1 MNCRRCHHTDE
12 IHKSTTSTESILRRG
27 ACQIPDCTCNQFL
40 DAFEE
45 IDDEQLQSYI
55 GNKGCKDMDKH
66 APKEEMIKDLE
77 NILAKINA
85 LEVNAKDEESKAN
98 VKILRK
104 LTEGQI
110 HSINEFDHL
119 KKAIDLLTMQ
129 LFDVKDK
136 INSK

>member
-1 MNCRRCHHTDE
+1 
-12 IHKSTTSTESILRRG
+12 
-27 ACQIPDCTCNQFL
+27 
-40 DAFEE
+40 
-45 IDDEQLQSYI
+45 
-55 GNKGCKDMDKH
+55 MDKH
-66 APKEEMIKDLE
+66 AQKEELIKELE

-85 LEVNAKDEESKAN
+85 LEVTAGDEEKKAN

-129 LFDVKDK
+129 LFEIKDK